1 MTMLT
6 AGFADPVLS
15 AQSTFRAVLDAVAR
29 PGSVQRVRA
38 ALAPP
43 SPLSRGTAAIALTLC
58 DHDTP
63 VWLGPELAAHDDV
76 AAWLRFHCGCELVT
90 APTRAA
96 FAFAGAAA
104 DLPAF
109 AAFNLGTADYPDRST
124 TLIVQVRTLEA
135 GAGLVLTGPGI
146 RGSSRLLADP
156 LPPDMAARL
165 AQNHALF
172 PRGIDL
178 LLATDDA
185 VAALPRSVRV
195 SQEA

>member
-1 MTMLT
+1 MLT
-6 AGFADPVLS
+6 AGFADPVFS
-15 AQSTFRAVLDAVAR
+15 AQSTFRAVLDAMAR
-29 PGSVQRVRA
+29 PGSVQRISA
-38 ALAPP
+38 ALSPP
-43 SPLSRGTAAIALTLC
+43 SPLARGAAAIALTLC

-63 VWLGPELAAHDDV
+63 VWLGADLAAHDDI
-76 AAWLRFHCGCELVT
+76 AAWLRFHCGCELV
-90 APTRAA
+90 AEPARAA
-96 FAFAGAAA
+96 FAFAGTAA
-104 DLPAF
+104 DVPDF

-124 TLIVQVRTLEA
+124 TLILQVETLHG

-146 RGSSRLLADP
+146 RERSRLLADP
-156 LPPDMAARL
+156 LPPDMTARL

-195 SQEA
+195 TQEA

>member
-1 MTMLT
+1 MLT
-6 AGFADPVLS
+6 AGFADPVLA
-15 AQSTFRAVLDAVAR
+15 AQSTFRAVLDAMAR
-29 PGSVQRVRA
+29 PGSVQRISV

-43 SPLSRGTAAIALTLC
+43 SPLSRGAAAIALTLC

-63 VWLGPELAAHDDV
+63 VWLGTDLAAHDDV
-76 AAWLRFHCGCELVT
+76 AAWLRFHCGCEFVT
-90 APTRAA
+90 EPARAA

-104 DLPAF
+104 DLPNF
-109 AAFNLGTADYPDRST
+109 AAFNLGTSDYPDRST
-124 TLIVQVRTLEA
+124 MLILQVRTLQT

-156 LPPDMAARL
+156 LPPGMSARL

-178 LLATDDA
+178 ILATDDA

-195 SQEA
+195 TQEA